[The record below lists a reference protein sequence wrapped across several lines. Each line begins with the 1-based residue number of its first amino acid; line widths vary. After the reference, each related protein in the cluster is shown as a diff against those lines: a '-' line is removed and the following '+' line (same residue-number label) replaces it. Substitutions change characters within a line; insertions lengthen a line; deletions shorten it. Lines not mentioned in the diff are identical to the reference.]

1 MGTLTAVARRIHDN
15 ALVFVTNTHVVSP
28 GVPVTIRD
36 TTATDRY
43 AIDDENAFVYQ
54 FLPNE
59 SEDATDAEANRVG
72 QLYKIEEV
80 GTGIVHKSWLTV
92 HRKGTVSAWSTGGT
106 STADLAALKVLP
118 GVTAD
123 FGVHDPDN
131 PDDDD
136 HDHPKR
142 PIVAPCLDPLNNMQ
156 VTLFGANTGK
166 RRLSILTTI
175 PEDPF
180 RIRIRKSGSSGSILF
195 QHVFPTDKF
204 FIMDA
209 SEALSAGGDSGSPVL
224 WVDEDGNY
232 RLVGI
237 FFASAIRGGRDFS
250 SDRKIGYAL
259 PAQLAEQL
267 LKVTFG
273 VKAPTAVASAPAKAI
288 PGQWVALGGKDSGS
302 RDPDGDPLTY
312 QWEWILGPTAVPT
325 PMGSQAPPFTF
336 PEQSTPIRNIAVPLH
351 LGTYTYKLT
360 VTDNNGAKASDT
372 VEVKVQSVVARAGSN
387 QAVIQGSTVTLHGS
401 GSTASGGGA
410 LTYSWEQLD
419 VPGMPG
425 VTLSSTS
432 VRRPTFTAPSL
443 AGDILFRLTVTNSNG
458 LEDTADV
465 TITVGTSASPT
476 PTPTSNPRPPGNAAP
491 PLPQETPPTP
501 SSSQWDVRYSSN
513 KIQVKVTSLP
523 AVDPAISEVRA
534 YLEAGQ
540 PPNLTTVT
548 EAIGTSLNSWITVL
562 SSSDTQWQ
570 TGSWAAHIRFENS
583 TGNSA
588 YSDGKSATV
597 PTAVSPP
604 RPRPTPTPE
613 TWGPWTDT
621 GVREEDDTVVP
632 RIIWKKQ
639 RRTSDL
645 GNTETRWMGV

>member
-1 MGTLTAVARRIHDN
+1 M
-15 ALVFVTNTHVVSP
+15 
-28 GVPVTIRD
+28 
-36 TTATDRY
+36 
-43 AIDDENAFVYQ
+43 
-54 FLPNE
+54 
-59 SEDATDAEANRVG
+59 
-72 QLYKIEEV
+72 

-224 WVDEDGNY
+224 WIDDDGNY

-237 FFASAIRGGRDFS
+237 YFGSRQSAPGQPYNRG
-250 SDRKIGYAL
+250 AAV
-259 PAQLAEQL
+259 PARLAESL
-267 LKVTFG
+267 LGVTFG

-288 PGQWVALGGKDSGS
+288 PGQWIALRGIDSGS

-312 QWEWILGPTAVPT
+312 QWEWVSSELAVPMPTAVPT
-325 PMGSQAPPFTF
+325 PMGTPSPPFTF
-336 PEQSTPIRNIAVPLH
+336 PEQSTPIHNIAVPLH

-360 VTDNNGAKASDT
+360 VTDNNGAKACDK
-372 VEVKVQSVVARAGSN
+372 VQVKVQSVVALAGSN
-387 QAVIQGSTVTLHGS
+387 QTVIQGSTVTLYGS

-410 LTYSWEQLD
+410 LTYSWEQL
-419 VPGMPG
+419 G
-425 VTLSSTS
+425 
-432 VRRPTFTAPSL
+432 TAGY
-443 AGDILFRLTVTNSNG
+443 AGN
-458 LEDTADV
+458 
-465 TITVGTSASPT
+465 
-476 PTPTSNPRPPGNAAP
+476 
-491 PLPQETPPTP
+491 
-501 SSSQWDVRYSSN
+501 
-513 KIQVKVTSLP
+513 
-523 AVDPAISEVRA
+523 
-534 YLEAGQ
+534 YLG
-540 PPNLTTVT
+540 
-548 EAIGTSLNSWITVL
+548 
-562 SSSDTQWQ
+562 
-570 TGSWAAHIRFENS
+570 
-583 TGNSA
+583 
-588 YSDGKSATV
+588 
-597 PTAVSPP
+597 
-604 RPRPTPTPE
+604 
-613 TWGPWTDT
+613 
-621 GVREEDDTVVP
+621 
-632 RIIWKKQ
+632 
-639 RRTSDL
+639 
-645 GNTETRWMGV
+645 